1 MTWAH
6 DVTGTYLA
14 KVRSRGFDSL
24 RVHQLIERY
33 EYVRQVRARYAVRS
47 EFAAHVKFWGEFWDG
62 WAQRWQALEHGR
74 EHI

>member
-1 MTWAH
+1 
-6 DVTGTYLA
+6 
-14 KVRSRGFDSL
+14 
-24 RVHQLIERY
+24 
-33 EYVRQVRARYAVRS
+33 VRQVRARYAVRS